1 MQKEGAVIPI
11 GYQDKLKMVF
21 YFDSRHIEKGQEGL
35 FSLTKKKYCLYKN
48 RNQFIGTQD
57 DTYNL
62 GSSRYLAGLIAHEGT
77 HWKQKQGVRN
87 FDKIQW
93 Q

>member
-1 MQKEGAVIPI
+1 
-11 GYQDKLKMVF
+11 
-21 YFDSRHIEKGQEGL
+21 
-35 FSLTKKKYCLYKN
+35 LTKKKHCLYKN

-57 DTYNL
+57 NTYNL

-87 FDKIQW
+87 FVKINW
-93 Q
+93 QQGKQRSDLPRRKIEDAERIKN